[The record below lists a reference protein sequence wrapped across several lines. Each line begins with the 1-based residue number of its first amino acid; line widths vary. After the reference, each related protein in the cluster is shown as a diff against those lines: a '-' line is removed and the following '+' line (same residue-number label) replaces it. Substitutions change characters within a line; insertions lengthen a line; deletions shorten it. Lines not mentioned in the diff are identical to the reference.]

1 MSLDRMTEAD
11 RPQVDGSKRGL
22 PGAALAAIALG
33 LGSLGMAVATSDDQ
47 FARGLEAAIAAGPG
61 AQVTA
66 RQLASSATPP
76 IAGSEAFWLGN
87 PSASVP
93 LQPVTFHSR
102 AISPG
107 DRFQFG
113 GVHDQRILEV
123 TDVRQMPAQEG
134 AATYNG
140 KGLQLLMVTLRDVSS
155 PETSPVRML
164 LDADAPIAGLTPLG
178 NVRPADL

>member
-11 RPQVDGSKRGL
+11 RPQVDGVKRAP

-33 LGSLGMAVATSDDQ
+33 LGSLGMAVATSDDH
-47 FARGLEAAIAAGPG
+47 FARGLEAAIAAGG
-61 AQVTA
+61 AAQASA
-66 RQLASSATPP
+66 RPLAASAKPP
-76 IAGSEAFWLGN
+76 IAGSEGFWLGN
-87 PSASVP
+87 QYASVP

-102 AISPG
+102 AIAPG
-107 DRFQFG
+107 DRFQFS
-113 GVHDQRILEV
+113 GVRDQRILEV
-123 TDVRQMPAQEG
+123 TDVRQMRAQEG
-134 AATYNG
+134 TVPYNG

-164 LDADAPIAGLTPLG
+164 LDADSPIAGLTPLG